1 MQNFGR
7 GMWRRLNDYQTI
19 QNINQT
25 SIKNAQLQ
33 EYLAYQEFQKKFKRQ
48 QEINAYRQKIL
59 LEKQLERREEELIPQ
74 QIESLGINSSSVS
87 NIIFVENDIHLEP
100 VLNEEQDKIK
110 IIEEE
115 KVFNEVKVESES
127 KFVPKKLKKKNK
139 KIKKY

>member
-33 EYLAYQEFQKKFKRQ
+33 EYLAYQEFQKKIKRQ

-87 NIIFVENDIHLEP
+87 NIIFVENDIHLDP

-139 KIKKY
+139 KILN

>member
-33 EYLAYQEFQKKFKRQ
+33 EYLAYQEFQKKIKRQ

-100 VLNEEQDKIK
+100 VLNEEEDKVK
-110 IIEEE
+110 VIE
-115 KVFNEVKVESES
+115 EVKVIPES
-127 KFVPKKLKKKNK
+127 KFVPKKLKKKK
-139 KIKKY
+139 

>member
-33 EYLAYQEFQKKFKRQ
+33 EYLAYQEFQKKIKRQ

-59 LEKQLERREEELIPQ
+59 LEKQLERKEEEFIPQ

-100 VLNEEQDKIK
+100 ALNEEQDKIK
-110 IIEEE
+110 IIDEE
-115 KVFNEVKVESES
+115 KVFNEIKDES

-139 KIKKY
+139 KILN

>member
-7 GMWRRLNDYQTI
+7 GMWRRLNDYQAI
-19 QNINQT
+19 QNMNQM
-25 SIKNAQLQ
+25 SLKNTQIQ
-33 EYLAYQEFQKKFKRQ
+33 EHLAYQEFQKKIKRQ

-59 LEKQLERREEELIPQ
+59 LEKQLERKEEEFIPQ

-100 VLNEEQDKIK
+100 VLKEEEDKVK
-110 IIEEE
+110 VIEEV

-139 KIKKY
+139 KILN

>member
-19 QNINQT
+19 QNMNQM
-25 SIKNAQLQ
+25 SLKNTQIQ
-33 EYLAYQEFQKKFKRQ
+33 EHLAYQEFQKKIKRQ

-74 QIESLGINSSSVS
+74 EIESLGINSSPKS
-87 NIIFVENDIHLEP
+87 NIIFVENDIHLES
-100 VLNEEQDKIK
+100 VLKEEQDKIK
-110 IIEEE
+110 IIDEE
-115 KVFNEVKVESES
+115 KVYNEIKDESKS

-139 KIKKY
+139 KILN

>member
-87 NIIFVENDIHLEP
+87 NIIFVENDIHLDP

-139 KIKKY
+139 KILN

>member
-33 EYLAYQEFQKKFKRQ
+33 EYLAYQEFQKKIKRQ

-74 QIESLGINSSSVS
+74 QIKSLGINSSYVS

-139 KIKKY
+139 KILN

>member
-19 QNINQT
+19 QNMNQM
-25 SIKNAQLQ
+25 SLKNTQIQ
-33 EYLAYQEFQKKFKRQ
+33 EHLAYQEFQKKIKRQ

-59 LEKQLERREEELIPQ
+59 LEKQLERKEEEFIPQ
-74 QIESLGINSSSVS
+74 QIESLGINSSPKS

-100 VLNEEQDKIK
+100 ALNEEQDKIK

-115 KVFNEVKVESES
+115 KVYNEIKDGSKS

-139 KIKKY
+139 KILN